1 VLSSLPALPGFRP
14 AEARRILVVVRPG
27 QAHRHLTASG
37 QPAASPAPHGDVMTD
52 DTTPSTD
59 TPSTGP
65 AAQPSTGP
73 AAQPGTDPAAQPS
86 TGQAPWWSPRD
97 SFATAPTQVLPP
109 PPPPGLPPAPPEP
122 PAAGRPGPRYGRAA
136 AAGVLVLAVAL
147 GSGLA
152 GAEIAL
158 HGDAPSTSTVASGT
172 VVKGGSSPTE
182 TLAKVAAAVQP
193 SVVSI
198 EVATGS
204 GTDEGSGVIMRS
216 DGAILTNNHVIAA
229 AASGGGTITVT
240 FSDGKTA
247 KATIVGRDE
256 STDLAVIKA
265 TGVSG
270 LKPATFGDSDSVHV
284 GDTVLAIGSPL
295 GLEGSVSAGII
306 SALHRP
312 VDVGS
317 DDPQQQSPFGDPYG
331 QQQQSQGTTSTV
343 LNDAIQ
349 TDAPINP
356 GNSGGPLVD
365 AQGRVIGINSAIA
378 SLSSGTGQSGNIGV
392 GFAIPVDEA
401 QRVATQL
408 LNGQKVTHAVLGV
421 QASDVQG
428 GARVEAVTGSS
439 GADKAGLKVGDVI
452 TKVGNTTVTDATEL
466 TAAIRTHAAGDTVQI
481 TYTRD
486 GSSHTTTATL
496 SSGS

>member
-1 VLSSLPALPGFRP
+1 
-14 AEARRILVVVRPG
+14 
-27 QAHRHLTASG
+27 
-37 QPAASPAPHGDVMTD
+37 MTD
-52 DTTPSTD
+52 DTTPI
-59 TPSTGP
+59 PG
-65 AAQPSTGP
+65 AQPP
-73 AAQPGTDPAAQPS
+73 YDPQ
-86 TGQAPWWSPRD
+86 PWWSRPEP
-97 SFATAPTQVLPP
+97 S
-109 PPPPGLPPAPPEP
+109 PEP
-122 PAAGRPGPRYGRAA
+122 PQQTPEPAPANRSNVAMI
-136 AAGVLVLAVAL
+136 AGVGALVLVVAV

-158 HGDAPSTSTVASGT
+158 HRDGGSPITVASGT
-172 VVKGGSSPTE
+172 VIKGGTSPTE

-198 EVATGS
+198 KVAASGGS
-204 GTDEGSGVIMRS
+204 DEGSGVILTS
-216 DGAILTNNHVIAA
+216 NGSILTNNHVISAA
-229 AASGGGTITVT
+229 ADGGTISVT
-240 FSDGKTA
+240 FSNGDTA
-247 KATIVGRDE
+247 KATIVGRDT

-265 TGVSG
+265 SGVSN

-317 DDPQQQSPFGDPYG
+317 DEQQQQNPFGDPFG
-331 QQQQSQGTTSTV
+331 QEQQQQSQGSGTSTV

-365 AQGRVIGINSAIA
+365 AQGQVIGINSAIA
-378 SLSSGTGQSGNIGV
+378 SLSSGGTGQSGNIGV

-401 QRVATQL
+401 QRVAKQL
-408 LNGQKVTHAVLGV
+408 LNGQTVTHAVLGV
-421 QASDVQG
+421 SASDVTG
-428 GARVEAVTGSS
+428 GARIEEVTASS
-439 GADKAGLKVGDVI
+439 GAAKAGLKAGDVI
-452 TKVGNTTVTDATEL
+452 TKVDDATVSDATEL
-466 TAAIRTHAAGDTVQI
+466 TAAIRAHQAGDTVRL

-486 GSSHTTTATL
+486 GSSHTATATL
-496 SSGS
+496 GSGS

>member
-1 VLSSLPALPGFRP
+1 MTDENMPP
-14 AEARRILVVVRPG
+14 
-27 QAHRHLTASG
+27 SG
-37 QPAASPAPHGDVMTD
+37 PQQPAPYD
-52 DTTPSTD
+52 PS
-59 TPSTGP
+59 
-65 AAQPSTGP
+65 
-73 AAQPGTDPAAQPS
+73 
-86 TGQAPWWSPRD
+86 PWWSTPNPSAD
-97 SFATAPTQVLPP
+97 NPTQVFPP
-109 PPPPGLPPAPPEP
+109 SPPELPPAPPAAAEP
-122 PAAGRPGPRYGRAA
+122 PDLPPAGRSGTGFGRVAA
-136 AAGVLVLAVAL
+136 ICALVLVVAL

-158 HGDAPSTSTVASGT
+158 HRNAGSTTTIASGT
-172 VVKGGSSPTE
+172 VVKGGTSPTE

-198 EVATGS
+198 EVAVSG
-204 GTDEGSGVIMRS
+204 GTDEGSGVIMTS
-216 DGAILTNNHVIAA
+216 DGSILTNNHVISA

-247 KATIVGRDE
+247 KAKIVGRDA

-265 TGVSG
+265 AGVSG

-317 DDPQQQSPFGDPYG
+317 DQQQQQNPFGDPFG
-331 QQQQSQGTTSTV
+331 DQQQQQSQGSTSTV

-378 SLSSGTGQSGNIGV
+378 SLSGGGTGQSGNIGV

-401 QRVATQL
+401 QRVAKQL
-408 LNGQKVTHAVLGV
+408 LNGDTVTHAVLGV
-421 QASDVQG
+421 NASDVSG
-428 GARVEAVTGSS
+428 GARVEAVTSGS
-439 GADKAGLKVGDVI
+439 GAAKAGLQTGDVI
-452 TKVGNTTVTDATEL
+452 TKVDDATISDATEL
-466 TAAIRTHAAGDTVQI
+466 TAAIRSHEGGDTVRLA
-481 TYTRD
+481 YTRS

>member
-1 VLSSLPALPGFRP
+1 
-14 AEARRILVVVRPG
+14 
-27 QAHRHLTASG
+27 
-37 QPAASPAPHGDVMTD
+37 MTD
-52 DTTPSTD
+52 DTTPNDD
-59 TPSTGP
+59 TTPVP
-65 AAQPSTGP
+65 PPLHQP
-73 AAQPGTDPAAQPS
+73 
-86 TGQAPWWSPRD
+86 APWWSTPD
-97 SFATAPTQVLPP
+97 PAADDPTGVLPP
-109 PPPPGLPPAPPEP
+109 PPSPPEQP
-122 PAAGRPGPRYGRAA
+122 PPPPPRRSGVGFGRIAGIGA
-136 AAGVLVLAVAL
+136 LVLAVSM

-158 HGDAPSTSTVASGT
+158 HRDGGSTTTVASGT
-172 VVKGGSSPTE
+172 VVKGGTSPTE

-198 EVATGS
+198 KVTASG
-204 GTDEGSGVIMRS
+204 GTDEGSGVIMTS
-216 DGAILTNNHVIAA
+216 NGSILTNNHVISAA
-229 AASGGGTITVT
+229 ANGGTITVT
-240 FSDGKTA
+240 FNNGNTA
-247 KATIVGRDE
+247 KATIVGRDA

-265 TGVSG
+265 SGVSN
-270 LKPATFGDSDSVHV
+270 LKPATFGNSDSVHV

-317 DDPQQQSPFGDPYG
+317 SDQQPQSPFGDPFG
-331 QQQQSQGTTSTV
+331 QQQQQSQGGPTTV

-401 QRVATQL
+401 QRVAQQL
-408 LNGQKVTHAVLGV
+408 LKGQTVTHAVLGV
-421 QASDVQG
+421 SASDVTG
-428 GARVEAVTGSS
+428 GARVEAVTASS
-439 GADKAGLKVGDVI
+439 GAAKAGLQVGDVI
-452 TKVGNTTVTDATEL
+452 TKVDSTTVSDATEL
-466 TAAIRTHAAGDTVQI
+466 TAAIRAHSAGDKVQL
-481 TYTRD
+481 TYTRN
-486 GSSHTTTATL
+486 GSSHTATAAL
-496 SSGS
+496 GSGS

>member
-1 VLSSLPALPGFRP
+1 
-14 AEARRILVVVRPG
+14 
-27 QAHRHLTASG
+27 
-37 QPAASPAPHGDVMTD
+37 MTD
-52 DTTPSTD
+52 ETTPT
-59 TPSTGP
+59 TG
-65 AAQPSTGP
+65 AQPPSP
-73 AAQPGTDPAAQPS
+73 YDPS
-86 TGQAPWWSPRD
+86 PWWSTPNPPAD
-97 SFATAPTQVLPP
+97 AVTQVLAP
-109 PPPPGLPPAPPEP
+109 PPPPGLPPAPPGP
-122 PAAGRPGPRYGRAA
+122 PPAGRPSPRFGRV
-136 AAGVLVLAVAL
+136 AGVGALVLAVAL

-158 HGDAPSTSTVASGT
+158 HRDPGSTTTIASGT
-172 VVKGGSSPTE
+172 VVKGGTSPTE

-198 EVATGS
+198 KVAVSG
-204 GTDEGSGVIMRS
+204 GTDEGSGVIMTS
-216 DGAILTNNHVIAA
+216 DGSILTNNHVISA
-229 AASGGGTITVT
+229 AASGGTITVT

-247 KATIVGRDE
+247 KATIVGRDA

-265 TGVSG
+265 SGVSG
-270 LKPATFGDSDSVHV
+270 LKPATFGNSDSVHV

-317 DDPQQQSPFGDPYG
+317 NQPQQQSPFGDPFG
-331 QQQQSQGTTSTV
+331 QQQQGQGSPSTV

-365 AQGRVIGINSAIA
+365 AHGRVIGINSAIA

-401 QRVATQL
+401 QRVAKQL
-408 LNGQKVTHAVLGV
+408 LDGQKVTHAVLGV
-421 QASDVQG
+421 SASDVSG
-428 GARVEAVTGSS
+428 GARIEAVTASS
-439 GADKAGLKVGDVI
+439 GAAKAGLKTGDVI
-452 TKVGNTTVTDATEL
+452 TKVDDTTISNATEL
-466 TAAIRTHAAGDTVQI
+466 TAAIRGHQAGDTVRL
-481 TYTRD
+481 TYTRN
-486 GSSHTTTATL
+486 GSSHATAATL
-496 SSGS
+496 GSGS

>member
-1 VLSSLPALPGFRP
+1 
-14 AEARRILVVVRPG
+14 
-27 QAHRHLTASG
+27 
-37 QPAASPAPHGDVMTD
+37 MTD
-52 DTTPSTD
+52 DTTPANGPQQPAPYD
-59 TPSTGP
+59 PS
-65 AAQPSTGP
+65 
-73 AAQPGTDPAAQPS
+73 
-86 TGQAPWWSPRD
+86 PWWSTPSPGAD
-97 SFATAPTQVLPP
+97 NPTQVFPP
-109 PPPPGLPPAPPEP
+109 SPPELPPAPPAAEPLDSP
-122 PAAGRPGPRYGRAA
+122 PAGRQGSGFGRVAGV
-136 AAGVLVLAVAL
+136 GVLVLVVAL

-158 HGDAPSTSTVASGT
+158 HRNTGAITTIASGT
-172 VVKGGSSPTE
+172 VVKGGTSPTE

-198 EVATGS
+198 KVAVSG
-204 GTDEGSGVIMRS
+204 GTDEGSGVIMTS
-216 DGAILTNNHVIAA
+216 DGSILTNNHVISA

-247 KATIVGRDE
+247 KANIVGRDT

-265 TGVSG
+265 SGVSG
-270 LKPATFGDSDSVHV
+270 LKPATFGNSDSVHV

-317 DDPQQQSPFGDPYG
+317 DQQQQQNPFGDPFG
-331 QQQQSQGTTSTV
+331 DQQQQSQGSGTSTV

-378 SLSSGTGQSGNIGV
+378 SLSSGGTGQSGNIGV

-401 QRVATQL
+401 QRVAKQL
-408 LNGQKVTHAVLGV
+408 LTGKTVTHAVLGV
-421 QASDVQG
+421 SASDVSG
-428 GARVEAVTGSS
+428 GARVEGVTAGS
-439 GADKAGLKVGDVI
+439 GAAKAGLRTGDVI
-452 TKVGNTTVTDATEL
+452 TKVDDATISDATEL
-466 TAAIRTHAAGDTVQI
+466 TAAIRSHEAGDSI
-481 TYTRD
+481 RLTYTRN
-486 GSSHTTTATL
+486 GSSHDATATL
-496 SSGS
+496 GSAS

>member
-1 VLSSLPALPGFRP
+1 
-14 AEARRILVVVRPG
+14 
-27 QAHRHLTASG
+27 
-37 QPAASPAPHGDVMTD
+37 MTD
-52 DTTPSTD
+52 DTTPND
-59 TPSTGP
+59 
-65 AAQPSTGP
+65 AAQPS
-73 AAQPGTDPAAQPS
+73 DP
-86 TGQAPWWSPRD
+86 APWWSTPDAGADDTTR
-97 SFATAPTQVLPP
+97 VLPP
-109 PPPPGLPPAPPEP
+109 PPSPPEQP
-122 PAAGRPGPRYGRAA
+122 PPPPPRRSGFGRLAGIGA
-136 AAGVLVLAVAL
+136 LVLAVAL

-158 HGDAPSTSTVASGT
+158 HRDAGSTATVASGT
-172 VVKGGSSPTE
+172 VVKGGTSPTE

-198 EVATGS
+198 KVSASG
-204 GTDEGSGVIMRS
+204 GTDEGSGVIMTS
-216 DGAILTNNHVIAA
+216 NGAILTNNHVISAA
-229 AASGGGTITVT
+229 ANGGTITVT
-240 FSDGKTA
+240 FSNGDTA
-247 KATIVGRDE
+247 KATIVGRDA

-265 TGVSG
+265 SGVSN
-270 LKPATFGDSDSVHV
+270 LKPATFGNSDSVHV

-317 DDPQQQSPFGDPYG
+317 SDQQPQSPFGDPFG
-331 QQQQSQGTTSTV
+331 QQQQQSQGGATTV

-401 QRVATQL
+401 QRVAQQL
-408 LNGQKVTHAVLGV
+408 LKGQTVTHAVLGV
-421 QASDVQG
+421 SASDVTG
-428 GARVEAVTGSS
+428 GARVEAVTASS
-439 GADKAGLKVGDVI
+439 GAAKAGLQVGDVI
-452 TKVGNTTVTDATEL
+452 TKVDSTTVTDATEL
-466 TAAIRTHAAGDTVQI
+466 TAAIRAHSAGDKVQL
-481 TYTRD
+481 TYTRN
-486 GSSHTTTATL
+486 GSSHTATATL
-496 SSGS
+496 GSGS

>member
-1 VLSSLPALPGFRP
+1 
-14 AEARRILVVVRPG
+14 
-27 QAHRHLTASG
+27 
-37 QPAASPAPHGDVMTD
+37 
-52 DTTPSTD
+52 
-59 TPSTGP
+59 
-65 AAQPSTGP
+65 
-73 AAQPGTDPAAQPS
+73 
-86 TGQAPWWSPRD
+86 
-97 SFATAPTQVLPP
+97 
-109 PPPPGLPPAPPEP
+109 
-122 PAAGRPGPRYGRAA
+122 
-136 AAGVLVLAVAL
+136 VLAVAL

-158 HGDAPSTSTVASGT
+158 HRDAGSTATVASGT
-172 VVKGGSSPTE
+172 VVKGGTSPTE

-198 EVATGS
+198 KVTASG
-204 GTDEGSGVIMRS
+204 GTDEGSGVIMTS
-216 DGAILTNNHVIAA
+216 NGAILTNNHVISAA
-229 AASGGGTITVT
+229 ANGGTITVT
-240 FSDGKTA
+240 FSNGDTA
-247 KATIVGRDE
+247 KATIVGRDA

-265 TGVSG
+265 SGVSN
-270 LKPATFGDSDSVHV
+270 LKPATFGNSDSVHV

-317 DDPQQQSPFGDPYG
+317 SDQQPQSPFGDPFG
-331 QQQQSQGTTSTV
+331 QQQQSQGGTTTV

-401 QRVATQL
+401 QRVAQQL
-408 LNGQKVTHAVLGV
+408 LKGQTVTHAVLGV
-421 QASDVQG
+421 SASDVTGG
-428 GARVEAVTGSS
+428 GARVEAVTASS
-439 GADKAGLKVGDVI
+439 GAAKAGLKAGDVI
-452 TKVGNTTVTDATEL
+452 TKVDDTTVSDATEL
-466 TAAIRTHAAGDTVQI
+466 TAAIRAHSAGDKVQL
-481 TYTRD
+481 TYTRN

-496 SSGS
+496 GSGS

>member
-1 VLSSLPALPGFRP
+1 
-14 AEARRILVVVRPG
+14 
-27 QAHRHLTASG
+27 
-37 QPAASPAPHGDVMTD
+37 MTDETTPND
-52 DTTPSTD
+52 DTTPIS
-59 TPSTGP
+59 
-65 AAQPSTGP
+65 AAQP
-73 AAQPGTDPAAQPS
+73 ADP
-86 TGQAPWWSPRD
+86 APWWSTPDPGADDTTRM
-97 SFATAPTQVLPP
+97 P
-109 PPPPGLPPAPPEP
+109 PPPPGPPPPP
-122 PAAGRPGPRYGRAA
+122 RRSGFGRIAGTGA
-136 AAGVLVLAVAL
+136 LVLAVAL

-158 HGDAPSTSTVASGT
+158 HRDGGSPTTVASGT
-172 VVKGGSSPTE
+172 VVKGGTSPTE

-198 EVATGS
+198 KVAASG
-204 GTDEGSGVIMRS
+204 GTDEGSGVIMTS
-216 DGAILTNNHVIAA
+216 NGAILTNNHVISAA
-229 AASGGGTITVT
+229 ANGGTITVT
-240 FSDGKTA
+240 FSNGDTA
-247 KATIVGRDE
+247 KATIVGRDT

-265 TGVSG
+265 SGVSN
-270 LKPATFGDSDSVHV
+270 LKPATFGNSDSVHV

-317 DDPQQQSPFGDPYG
+317 GDQQPQSPFGDPFG
-331 QQQQSQGTTSTV
+331 QQQQSQGGPTTV

-401 QRVATQL
+401 QRVAQQL
-408 LNGQKVTHAVLGV
+408 LKGQTVTHAVLGV
-421 QASDVQG
+421 SASDVTG
-428 GARVEAVTGSS
+428 GARVEAITASS
-439 GADKAGLKVGDVI
+439 GAAKAGLQVGDVI
-452 TKVGNTTVTDATEL
+452 TKVDSTTVSDATEL
-466 TAAIRTHAAGDTVQI
+466 TAAIRTHSAGDKVQL
-481 TYTRD
+481 TYTRN
-486 GSSHTTTATL
+486 GSSHTATATL
-496 SSGS
+496 GSGS